1 MLKKPVE
8 KFAIF
13 IFVYI
18 FVRSIRHNNKTNA
31 MKTITYLS
39 PISKLNKVTK
49 TYEQVSI
56 TLYNVKLTENF
67 GVQCYEGT
75 TTKNGKILGW
85 CCPSKVIELKT
96 I

>member
-1 MLKKPVE
+1 
-8 KFAIF
+8 
-13 IFVYI
+13 
-18 FVRSIRHNNKTNA
+18 

-39 PISKLNKVTK
+39 PISKFNNVTK
-49 TYEQVSI
+49 TYEQVFI
-56 TLYNVKLTENF
+56 TLYNVILTDNF

-75 TTKNGKILGW
+75 TTPKGKVLGW

>member
-1 MLKKPVE
+1 MRRNFKK
-8 KFAIF
+8 
-13 IFVYI
+13 
-18 FVRSIRHNNKTNA
+18 TT

-39 PISKLNKVTK
+39 PISKFNKVTK
-49 TYEQVSI
+49 TYEQVLI